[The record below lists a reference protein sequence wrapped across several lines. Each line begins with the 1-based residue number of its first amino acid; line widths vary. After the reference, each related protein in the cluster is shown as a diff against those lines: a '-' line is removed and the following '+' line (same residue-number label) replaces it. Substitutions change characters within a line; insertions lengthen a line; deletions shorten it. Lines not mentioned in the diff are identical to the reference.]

1 MGVLLLV
8 ACEVTCVSPHQ
19 VQQPE
24 GNVGRTMAR
33 VELRAPR
40 REQRGGGGQEETWL
54 VLDCHIVTGR
64 VIFYHL
70 FSNFT
75 DTLHHL

>member
-1 MGVLLLV
+1 MGILLLV

-33 VELRAPR
+33 VELRVR
-40 REQRGGGGQEETWL
+40 KNGKGGVGEETQL
-54 VLDCHIVTGR
+54 A
-64 VIFYHL
+64 Y
-70 FSNFT
+70 FSVS
-75 DTLHHL
+75 